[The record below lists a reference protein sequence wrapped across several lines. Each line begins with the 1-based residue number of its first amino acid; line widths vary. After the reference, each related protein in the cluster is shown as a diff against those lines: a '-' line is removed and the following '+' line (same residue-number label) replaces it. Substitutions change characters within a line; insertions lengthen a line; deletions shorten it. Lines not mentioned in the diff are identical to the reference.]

1 MKVLRSILGKS
12 VHLQIILLY
21 YDDRSFFTNITGLT
35 AKTGKSH
42 VTVRK
47 VVADL
52 LQANI
57 LQETDIGTSRVI
69 RLNEDE
75 PYTSALIDF
84 LDTVNNIENDKRFKT
99 LIKDRRLK

>member
-21 YDDRSFFTNITGLT
+21 YNDRNFFTNITGLT
-35 AKTGKSH
+35 EKTGKSH

-52 LQANI
+52 LKVNI
-57 LQETDIGTSRVI
+57 LKETDIGTSRVI
-69 RLNEDE
+69 RLDEDG
-75 PYTSALIDF
+75 PYTKALIEF
-84 LDTVNNIENDKRFKT
+84 LDKIKNIENDMRFKT